1 MTNKTTMRMEDKG
14 EERHGTAKK
23 VEGRRRGEKE
33 NLQVRIKTKDR
44 CNFIKNYF
52 KIIISFN
59 SVGGGGEIF
68 VEALPSKC
76 FPSFSLI
83 EYSGIK
89 QSFSNWVCYLAVSVM
104 KTEVAVLKQCLLRD

>member
-33 NLQVRIKTKDR
+33 NLQVRIKTKD
-44 CNFIKNYF
+44 YF